1 MYVTKIKLRR
11 YRNIYEAEVIPARGV
26 TVLRGD
32 NGQGKT
38 NLLEAVN
45 VFSLGRPYRTR
56 REKELIYGIGG
67 GRVVNGRRLG
77 PGESSDFAEAALT
90 FADDKGRETVTEITW
105 FLDGTKRIIREG
117 ARLKPSE
124 LIGRFRAVLFSPDDL
139 TLVKE
144 GPSGRRAFFDF
155 AVSQLDQKYLAS
167 LTRYNH
173 ILSQRNALLRGYK
186 TTDGSAR
193 AALPAYTPYLAREAA
208 YITKVRGR
216 YLELFSASAESIYS
230 DMTGGQ
236 EKFAAAYLG
245 QRTEEEFAQ
254 LFQDFE
260 SRDIEYGTTTTGPH
274 RDDYSLLLNGVPAR
288 QMASQGQQ
296 RSIVL
301 SMKLAQGEVMKASSG
316 EYPVFLF
323 DDVLSEI
330 DSRRREYL
338 LGSMKEGDRQMII
351 TTCEK
356 NIPGDMVYEVEK
368 GKFIQ
373 TAKQFE

>member
-11 YRNIYEAEVIPARGV
+11 YRNIYEAEVFPARGV

-38 NLLEAVN
+38 NLLEAIN
-45 VFSLGRPYRTR
+45 VFSMGRPYRTR
-56 REKELIYGIGG
+56 RENELIYGIGG
-67 GRVVNGRRLG
+67 GRIVNGKRLG
-77 PGESSDFAEAALT
+77 PGESSEFAEAVLT
-90 FADDKGRETVTEITW
+90 FEDDKGRETVTGITW
-105 FLDGTKRIIREG
+105 FIDDTRRIIREG

-155 AVSQLDQKYLAS
+155 AVSQLDPKYLSS
-167 LTRYNH
+167 LTKYNR

-186 TTDGSAR
+186 TADGSAR
-193 AALPAYTPYLAREAA
+193 ATLPAYTPYLAAEAA
-208 YITKVRGR
+208 YITKVRSR
-216 YLELFSASAESIYS
+216 YLELFSASAEKIYS
-230 DMTGGQ
+230 DMTGGG
-236 EKFAAAYLG
+236 EKFAASYLG
-245 QRTEEEFAQ
+245 MRTEEEFVQ
-254 LFQDFE
+254 LFKDFE
-260 SRDIEYGTTTTGPH
+260 SRDIDNGTTTTGPH

-301 SMKLAQGEVMKASSG
+301 AMKLAQGEIMKASSG

-330 DSRRREYL
+330 DSHRREYL
-338 LGSMKEGDRQMII
+338 LSSMKDSGRQMII

-356 NIPGDMVYEVEK
+356 DIVGDKVYEVEK
-368 GKFIQ
+368 GVFI
-373 TAKQFE
+373 